1 MTARRS
7 SKVTS
12 SNPRRAPR
20 LRISSVKNPLSRAP
34 TSPDATARIAVVLP
48 TPGGPVIRSATAERH
63 RHAPGRD
70 QASARRMSAAGQA
83 TARLPASSLTISPT
97 KPLPSPRSIM
107 VSSRIGHSPG
117 RRGSGE
123 ELASPALEVGV
134 LHRDLVAPEGED
146 VAARDL
152 DLHAVGGGS
161 GEEPL
166 GESTVARDEV
176 SRVAEVHVG
185 EALEH
190 ARETLAHRVLPH
202 EAFAPRIRA
211 RRELKYAVV
220 RHERHE
226 VVHVVPVPAVAE
238 RFQIFGC
245 DHGGALRARHDAAEG
260 LARQAT
266 IFRARCMGACPH
278 GGRMYGVATSCA
290 SGGGRCYFCDT
301 SSRERGPVMGDS
313 APHASITA
321 AAAFLL
327 LLSLFVAGSMPT
339 VAQEAKC
346 PFEGRRP
353 PLGEILKGP
362 ASQRPSLCK
371 ANLAGTN
378 LAGADLSGADLSG
391 ANLKGSNL
399 ARANLKR
406 SRLVGAELAG
416 SHLGKA
422 NLNGTSLAGADLG
435 GTNLAEAD
443 LAGADLTNVDLAG
456 AALTGADLTG
466 ANLTG
471 AKLNNA
477 NLESAK
483 LNNANLSDANVTEAY
498 LGSARLEAVNLSS
511 VKGIT
516 CAQVRVARTD
526 RGTKLPDGM
535 KCN

>member
-1 MTARRS
+1 MTARWP

-48 TPGGPVIRSATAERH
+48 APGDPVIRSATAERH

-117 RRGSGE
+117 RRGPGE

-152 DLHAVGGGS
+152 DLLAVGGGS

-166 GESTVARDEV
+166 GEPTVARDEV

-190 ARETLAHRVLPH
+190 AREALAHSVLPH
-202 EAFAPRIRA
+202 EALAPRVRP
-211 RRELKYAVV
+211 RRELEYAVV

-238 RFQIFGC
+238 RFQIPDR
-245 DHGGALRARHDAAEG
+245 DHAGALRARHDAAEG
-260 LARQAT
+260 PARQAT
-266 IFRARCMGACPH
+266 IFRARCIGARAD
-278 GGRMYGVATSCA
+278 GGRMYRVATSYA

-301 SSRERGPVMGDS
+301 SSRGTRIDNGTLGTTPGHHGSRRFPSSALAFRGRAHADGRTGGEVPVRRPASSSRRDS
-313 APHASITA
+313 QGARVTAP
-321 AAAFLL
+321 LL
-327 LLSLFVAGSMPT
+327 VQGESRRNQPRRRRPQRRRPYRRQSQGKQPRPGQSQT
-339 VAQEAKC
+339 VA
-346 PFEGRRP
+346 PR
-353 PLGEILKGP
+353 
-362 ASQRPSLCK
+362 
-371 ANLAGTN
+371 
-378 LAGADLSGADLSG
+378 
-391 ANLKGSNL
+391 
-399 ARANLKR
+399 
-406 SRLVGAELAG
+406 
-416 SHLGKA
+416 
-422 NLNGTSLAGADLG
+422 G
-435 GTNLAEAD
+435 G
-443 LAGADLTNVDLAG
+443 
-456 AALTGADLTG
+456 
-466 ANLTG
+466 
-471 AKLNNA
+471 
-477 NLESAK
+477 
-483 LNNANLSDANVTEAY
+483 
-498 LGSARLEAVNLSS
+498 
-511 VKGIT
+511 
-516 CAQVRVARTD
+516 
-526 RGTKLPDGM
+526 
-535 KCN
+535 